1 MRQIISIEKDEP
13 HNTTNIKGKNIL
25 KKVGSVL
32 LDQTHACTT
41 VLMGISLTST
51 NVLIIIIKKYNQLN

>member
-1 MRQIISIEKDEP
+1 MMRQIISIEKDEP

-32 LDQTHACTT
+32 LD
-41 VLMGISLTST
+41 
-51 NVLIIIIKKYNQLN
+51 